1 MKFVSENWCKDEFKD
16 KIKND
21 TVDSEE
27 SVSQNLFQSRLAVQR
42 LSDSVGVEKSWFWFW
57 IYEITK

>member
-27 SVSQNLFQSRLAVQR
+27 SVSQNLFQSRLGVQR
-42 LSDSVGVEKSWFWFW
+42 LSDSVGVEKS
-57 IYEITK
+57 

>member
-27 SVSQNLFQSRLAVQR
+27 SVSQNLFQSRLGVQR